1 MRRNQLNSTTTHNP
15 KHTKK
20 PPNKMVSQKSLTLFF
35 LLLISSSLL
44 VHSRP
49 TSTKKP
55 CKRIVLYYHDTMFK
69 GDNTANATASIIA
82 NPNGTGL
89 GPFKFGKTVVF
100 DDPMTT
106 DKSLRSPPVAR
117 AQGIYF
123 YDMKTTFNAWF
134 AYSLVFNSTQYK
146 GTLNIMGADMMDEP
160 TRDLSVV
167 GGTGD
172 FFMARGIATFITDE
186 VEGADYFRVVMDLK
200 LYECY

>member
-1 MRRNQLNSTTTHNP
+1 MAGSVD
-15 KHTKK
+15 KI
-20 PPNKMVSQKSLTLFF
+20 FF
-35 LLLISSSLL
+35 LCLLLLSSSLL
-44 VHSRP
+44 ASSRP
-49 TSTKKP
+49 TVLNPKKP

-69 GDNTANATASIIA
+69 GDNVANATAAIIA

-100 DDPMTT
+100 DDPLTT
-106 DKSLRSPPVAR
+106 DNHFHSPPVAR
-117 AQGIYF
+117 AQGFYF

-134 AYSLVFNSTQYK
+134 AYSLIFNSTKYK
-146 GTLNIMGADMMDEP
+146 GMLNIMGADMMDEP

-172 FFMARGIATFITDE
+172 FFMTRGIATFKTDE
-186 VEGADYFRVVMDLK
+186 VEGADYFRVQMDIK